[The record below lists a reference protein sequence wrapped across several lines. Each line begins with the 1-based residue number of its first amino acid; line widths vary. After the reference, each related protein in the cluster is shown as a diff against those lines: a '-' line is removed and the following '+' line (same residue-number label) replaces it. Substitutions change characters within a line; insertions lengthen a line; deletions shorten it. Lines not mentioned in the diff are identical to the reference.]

1 MKISKWLLNLIALCA
16 ILRAQ
21 PIPLLWT
28 ENASGHNR
36 YHISKEYSIPV
47 RGTEDQA
54 VTLEWLDL
62 QSAGMTEASLEL
74 ALRVKGKHSLY
85 VMVIFFDS
93 DSNAVFGQTFYSKN
107 GPTLAETHHHL
118 QAVPLYPK
126 KIGEDRYIL
135 RGSRSVFLHQTLI
148 DNIPAA
154 GILPVSYC
162 TVQIFH
168 LMAG

>member
-1 MKISKWLLNLIALCA
+1 MFKWLLIPALCVTVS
-16 ILRAQ
+16 AQ
-21 PIPLLWT
+21 PIKLLWAPT
-28 ENASGHNR
+28 AGGANR
-36 YHISKEYSIPV
+36 YHIAQEQSVPV
-47 RGTEDQA
+47 RGTEDQT

-62 QSAGMTEASLEL
+62 QAAGMTEASIEL
-74 ALRVKGKHSLY
+74 ALRIEGKHSLY
-85 VMVIFFDS
+85 VMVTFFDA

-107 GPTLAETHHHL
+107 GPTVAETHHHL

-126 KIGEDRYIL
+126 KIGGDRYIL

-148 DNIPAA
+148 DKIPAA
-154 GILPVSYC
+154 GMSPVSYC